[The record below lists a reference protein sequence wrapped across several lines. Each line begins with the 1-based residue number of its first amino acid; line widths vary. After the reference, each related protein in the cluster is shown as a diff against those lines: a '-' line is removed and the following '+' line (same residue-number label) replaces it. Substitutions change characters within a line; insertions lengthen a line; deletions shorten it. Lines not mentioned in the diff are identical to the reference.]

1 MISKKLAIAA
11 AFALVTGLVAGVALA
26 QPAPQNNN
34 AAPAATDPNAP
45 PAPAMTAPGQPGT
58 ATPGTTGAT
67 TGVTPDTTGATPA
80 PAAASAPAPAPPPP
94 IASATSESNPYGLIA
109 LWEKGDFVIKGVL
122 VILAIMSVGTWYIFF
137 AKYLEQSRV
146 LGQAN
151 NVEKRFWSSSN
162 LSEGIDK
169 LPKNSIFRTVAESGV
184 RASSAGGSGMVNMSD
199 WVGMQLNRQLE
210 EANSK
215 LQGGIAFLA
224 SVGSTSP
231 FIGLFGTVW
240 GILNALIAIGVAGQA
255 SIDKVAGPVGEAL
268 ISTALGLMVA
278 VPAVLLYNFLV
289 RRNKVI
295 NEKLRS
301 FASDLQTYLVTNK
314 GK

>member
-1 MISKKLAIAA
+1 MISKKLALAA
-11 AFALVTGLVAGVALA
+11 AFALVAGLAAGTAAIA
-26 QPAPQNNN
+26 QPAPQNSN
-34 AAPAATDPNAP
+34 AAPAATGQS
-45 PAPAMTAPGQPGT
+45 APATPSMASPGQPGDQN
-58 ATPGTTGAT
+58 AAAPAAGTTNA
-67 TGVTPDTTGATPA
+67 AAPA
-80 PAAASAPAPAPPPP
+80 PAAATPPPAAPAPTN
-94 IASATSESNPYGLIA
+94 SATSGNNPYGLLA
-109 LWEKGDFVIKGVL
+109 LWENGDFVIKGVL
-122 VILAIMSVGTWYIFF
+122 VVLAIMSVGTWYIFF

-146 LGQAN
+146 LSQAN
-151 NVEKRFWSSSN
+151 AVEKRFWSSSN
-162 LSEGIDK
+162 LNEGIDK
-169 LPKNSIFRTVAESGV
+169 LPKNSVFRTVAESGV
-184 RASSAGGSGMVNMSD
+184 RAASSGGSGLVNVSD

-215 LQGGIAFLA
+215 LQGGVAFLA

-231 FIGLFGTVW
+231 FVGLFGTVW
-240 GILNALIAIGVAGQA
+240 GILNALINIGMSGQP

-268 ISTALGLMVA
+268 ISTAIGLMVA

-301 FASDLQTYLVTNK
+301 FASDLQTYLVTNR

>member
-1 MISKKLAIAA
+1 MISKTLALAA
-11 AFALVTGLVAGVALA
+11 AFALVAGLAAGTAAIA
-26 QPAPQNNN
+26 QPAPQNSN
-34 AAPAATDPNAP
+34 AAPAANQPAPATPDMATPGQTSDQNAAAPAAGTPNAAAPAPAATTPP
-45 PAPAMTAPGQPGT
+45 PAPA
-58 ATPGTTGAT
+58 
-67 TGVTPDTTGATPA
+67 DTNA
-80 PAAASAPAPAPPPP
+80 
-94 IASATSESNPYGLIA
+94 ATSGSNPYGLMA
-109 LWEKGDFVIKGVL
+109 LWENGDFVIKGVL
-122 VILAIMSVGTWYIFF
+122 VVLAIMSVGTWYIFF

-146 LGQAN
+146 LSQAN
-151 NVEKRFWSSSN
+151 AVEKRFWSSSN
-162 LSEGIDK
+162 LNEGIDK
-169 LPKNSIFRTVAESGV
+169 LPKNSVFRTVAESGV
-184 RASSAGGSGMVNMSD
+184 RAASSGGSGLVNVSD

-215 LQGGIAFLA
+215 LQGGVAFLA

-231 FIGLFGTVW
+231 FVGLFGTVW
-240 GILNALIAIGVAGQA
+240 GILNALINIGMSGQP

-268 ISTALGLMVA
+268 ISTAIGLMVA

-301 FASDLQTYLVTNK
+301 FASDLQTYLVTNR